1 MACIRISHWVSC
13 VRQYAYS
20 NDQGGKHI
28 EGNDVLITFP
38 IAFQRKVLGIQAT
51 KGLGVNAP
59 SYKDVTLRNF
69 KLYSHDNRGYHTTWL
84 AIGV

>member
-1 MACIRISHWVSC
+1 MMQIFQNSIGLPLEYNH
-13 VRQYAYS
+13 
-20 NDQGGKHI
+20 QGGKQV

-51 KGLGVNAP
+51 KGWGVNAP
-59 SYKDVTLRNF
+59 SYKEVTLRNF

-84 AIGV
+84 AIGS

>member
-1 MACIRISHWVSC
+1 MEFNNITRYHSSRLVFS
-13 VRQYAYS
+13 
-20 NDQGGKHI
+20 QGGKHV

-51 KGLGVNAP
+51 KGWGVNAP
-59 SYKDVTLRNF
+59 SYQEVTLRNF
-69 KLYSHDNRGYHTTWL
+69 KLYSHDNRAYYTNWL

>member
-1 MACIRISHWVSC
+1 MRALNNITRHHSLQLVFS
-13 VRQYAYS
+13 
-20 NDQGGKHI
+20 QGGKHI

-51 KGLGVNAP
+51 KGWGVNAP

-69 KLYSHDNRGYHTTWL
+69 KLYSHDNRDYHTTWL